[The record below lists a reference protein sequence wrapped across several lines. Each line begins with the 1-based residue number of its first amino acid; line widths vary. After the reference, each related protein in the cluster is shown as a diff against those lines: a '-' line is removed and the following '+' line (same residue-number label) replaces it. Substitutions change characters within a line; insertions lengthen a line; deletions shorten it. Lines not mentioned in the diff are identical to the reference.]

1 MGNENCP
8 AARIGG
14 VGIKTSLIIWYFHH
28 LFVS

>member
-8 AARIGG
+8 ASRLGG
-14 VGIKTSLIIWYFHH
+14 VGIKTSLIIWNFHH